1 MEPSEFTLLVVDDN
15 AENRDVLTRR
25 LEKRGFQVL
34 EAEGGQAALD
44 TIENEHVDLV
54 LLDIMMPG
62 LSGIDVLRRLRQQP
76 STADLPVIMATAKSE
91 SEDVVEALELGA
103 NDYVTKP
110 LDFPVVLA
118 RIAAHL
124 RARRP
129 ARSPQEARAETALAG
144 EIQSGLVLADRYRI
158 ESRIGSGNFGSVYR
172 ALHLDLDRPVALK
185 VLQSN
190 LGTGSESLERFR
202 REGIAAC
209 RIKHPNAVA
218 VLDFGVTPGGVAY
231 LVMEL
236 LEGRS
241 LDDELNEEGVLVP
254 ARCAQILVPVC
265 EALAEAHRS
274 EIVHRDI
281 KPANIFLH
289 RTGEEE
295 VPKVLDFGIA
305 KIVGQ
310 AALEQKLT
318 VDGWIVGTP
327 AYMAPERFRN
337 RPCGGKSDVYALGI
351 TLYQALCGRLPFLA
365 SGDDPMAVAEMHI
378 REAPPRLRQLNP
390 DVSAAVESLVMRTL
404 KKRPENRPTAAELA
418 VELARV
424 GSADCQET
432 LSAGQTPPSA
442 APALPPREIP
452 PTDRSK
458 R

>member
-15 AENRDVLTRR
+15 AENRDVLARHLKT
-25 LEKRGFQVL
+25 RGFQVL
-34 EAEGGQAALD
+34 EAEDGQAALD
-44 TIENEHVDLV
+44 TIEIEHVDLV

-62 LSGIDVLRRLRQQP
+62 LSGIDVLRVLRQQP
-76 STADLPVIMATAKSE
+76 STADLPVIMATAKSQ

-118 RIAAHL
+118 RVGAHL
-124 RARRP
+124 RSRRP
-129 ARSPQEARAETALAG
+129 ARSPQAVQTETALSG
-144 EIQSGLVLADRYRI
+144 EIQPGLVLADRYRI

-236 LEGRS
+236 LEGHS
-241 LDDELNEEGVLVP
+241 LDDELNEEGALGP
-254 ARCAQILVPVC
+254 GRCAQILVPVC

-289 RTGEEE
+289 RAGQAE

-310 AALEQKLT
+310 ATVAQKLT

-337 RPCGGKSDVYALGI
+337 RPCGGKSDVYALGV
-351 TLYQALCGRLPFLA
+351 TLYQALCGRLPFL
-365 SGDDPMAVAEMHI
+365 SSDDDPMAVAEMHI
-378 REAPPRLRQLNP
+378 RKAPPSLRRFSPELS
-390 DVSAAVESLVMRTL
+390 VAVESLVMRTL
-404 KKRPENRPTAAELA
+404 KKRPENRPSAAELA

-424 GSADCQET
+424 SGGDALEPV
-432 LSAGQTPPSA
+432 AGPRPSPL
-442 APALPPREIP
+442 PARDIP
-452 PTDRSK
+452 ATDRSK